1 MVSKPF
7 GKFPGLYSAGGS
19 DAATFYNST
28 MYWDEFAWGG
38 AWMYYATDTPG
49 WYCGPDFYS
58 TDVLHK
64 FAETQKWTHLA
75 LKLFRNLAVACK
87 RKWTHLDMILLQ
99 IVHLK
104 RKMAKETHHFPGS
117 QSSVLNEKRSSNN
130 LNFDE
135 DTTSNRKLAKDLAD
149 KKNGKMYLLSA
160 SLEEKVEYD
169 AIQKAEECNDYE
181 DNSDESSDD
190 ETSKLKLLQKVQQF
204 KAYLNELLAADVDA
218 VAVNKGRP
226 IEIGF
231 EDRADNTVVP
241 TGPYSTQWGNYF
253 GEMIRSIPLYYP
265 SWQKVPAG
273 DKARLMATLGSTY
286 NLEPHMR
293 SERWPRIEGY
303 IQAQFG
309 KSYNTNKATL
319 KREHWIRDP
328 ETGAYDLDRIRR
340 GKPDE
345 YTDDEWEKY
354 INFWNDPANAQRAE
368 TNRLNRSKSTVV
380 SRHGSRSIPLT
391 RHLMKMT
398 SATQEEPSEID
409 TFYRLHTVNGVFQ
422 DPEALRM
429 YDRMREL
436 EATGEHT
443 TAEINAM
450 VRGGKLRGHIPGV
463 GPVMPGYVRSR
474 LSYTAPVDRSRDVD
488 FMMSLMRSDNRFADA
503 FARQHIKKI
512 CRLFPSDMSLGKG
525 DSKRQNSRGASVD
538 KSTNIKVTPSD
549 MSLGKLPL
557 KDKTV
562 EVKSVEKSFPSDM
575 SLGNLVPPWHQFLDQ
590 KIRGAHFSLGNV
602 LSSSLPH
609 QCFPSDMSLG
619 KSPATCRWRRCQNVA
634 GERVD
639 HCSER
644 RQNLTMS
651 L

>member
-1 MVSKPF
+1 M
-7 GKFPGLYSAGGS
+7 SA
-19 DAATFYNST
+19 
-28 MYWDEFAWGG
+28 
-38 AWMYYATDTPG
+38 P
-49 WYCGPDFYS
+49 
-58 TDVLHK
+58 
-64 FAETQKWTHLA
+64 
-75 LKLFRNLAVACK
+75 
-87 RKWTHLDMILLQ
+87 
-99 IVHLK
+99 
-104 RKMAKETHHFPGS
+104 
-117 QSSVLNEKRSSNN
+117 RSLRRIN
-130 LNFDE
+130 
-135 DTTSNRKLAKDLAD
+135 
-149 KKNGKMYLLSA
+149 
-160 SLEEKVEYD
+160 
-169 AIQKAEECNDYE
+169 
-181 DNSDESSDD
+181 
-190 ETSKLKLLQKVQQF
+190 
-204 KAYLNELLAADVDA
+204 
-218 VAVNKGRP
+218 
-226 IEIGF
+226 
-231 EDRADNTVVP
+231 
-241 TGPYSTQWGNYF
+241 
-253 GEMIRSIPLYYP
+253 P

-391 RHLMKMT
+391 RHLM
-398 SATQEEPSEID
+398 ID

-503 FARQHIKKI
+503 FARYDSGGASGSRARDSEGGEDGDDTGGEDGGDDTNFFRKKSGNAAVQAVYKKN
-512 CRLFPSDMSLGKG
+512 CRLFPSDMSLGK
-525 DSKRQNSRGASVD
+525 
-538 KSTNIKVTPSD
+538 I
-549 MSLGKLPL
+549 L
-557 KDKTV
+557 
-562 EVKSVEKSFPSDM
+562 
-575 SLGNLVPPWHQFLDQ
+575 PPWHQFLDQ
-590 KIRGAHFSLGNV
+590 KIRGAHFSLGI
-602 LSSSLPH
+602 
-609 QCFPSDMSLG
+609 
-619 KSPATCRWRRCQNVA
+619 VA
-634 GERVD
+634 GERFAI
-639 HCSER
+639 E
-644 RQNLTMS
+644 LTPSTFPQRHFAGDMFPQRHVAGEKVRMLLGKAS
-651 L
+651 NVVVQTYVYSIVGLISY

>member
-1 MVSKPF
+1 
-7 GKFPGLYSAGGS
+7 
-19 DAATFYNST
+19 
-28 MYWDEFAWGG
+28 
-38 AWMYYATDTPG
+38 
-49 WYCGPDFYS
+49 
-58 TDVLHK
+58 
-64 FAETQKWTHLA
+64 
-75 LKLFRNLAVACK
+75 
-87 RKWTHLDMILLQ
+87 
-99 IVHLK
+99 
-104 RKMAKETHHFPGS
+104 
-117 QSSVLNEKRSSNN
+117 
-130 LNFDE
+130 
-135 DTTSNRKLAKDLAD
+135 
-149 KKNGKMYLLSA
+149 
-160 SLEEKVEYD
+160 
-169 AIQKAEECNDYE
+169 
-181 DNSDESSDD
+181 
-190 ETSKLKLLQKVQQF
+190 
-204 KAYLNELLAADVDA
+204 
-218 VAVNKGRP
+218 
-226 IEIGF
+226 
-231 EDRADNTVVP
+231 
-241 TGPYSTQWGNYF
+241 
-253 GEMIRSIPLYYP
+253 
-265 SWQKVPAG
+265 
-273 DKARLMATLGSTY
+273 
-286 NLEPHMR
+286 MR

-328 ETGAYDLDRIRR
+328 ETRAYDLDRIRR

-503 FARQHIKKI
+503 FAWYDSGGASGSGGSRARDSEGGEDGDDTGGEDGGDDTIVVSVY
-512 CRLFPSDMSLGKG
+512 RLFPSDMSLGK
-525 DSKRQNSRGASVD
+525 
-538 KSTNIKVTPSD
+538 I
-549 MSLGKLPL
+549 L
-557 KDKTV
+557 
-562 EVKSVEKSFPSDM
+562 
-575 SLGNLVPPWHQFLDQ
+575 PPWHQFLDQ
-590 KIRGAHFSLGNV
+590 KIRGAYFSLGI
-602 LSSSLPH
+602 
-609 QCFPSDMSLG
+609 
-619 KSPATCRWRRCQNVA
+619 VA
-634 GERVD
+634 GERFAIELAPSTFPQRHFAGDMFPQRHVAGEKVGMLLGKASNVVVFVD
-639 HCSER
+639 KR
-644 RQNLTMS
+644 ITKFD
-651 L
+651 